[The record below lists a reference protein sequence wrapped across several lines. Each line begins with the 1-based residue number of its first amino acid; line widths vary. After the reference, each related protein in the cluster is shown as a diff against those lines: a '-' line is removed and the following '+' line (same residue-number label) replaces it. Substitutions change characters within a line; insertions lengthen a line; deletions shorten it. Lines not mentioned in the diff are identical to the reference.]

1 MFRANDGI
9 SNAEKANWLFDYY
22 PGVFTPRNQGGKMN
36 KTIWKYLIIALMI
49 PALMVTVACS
59 KKAVKMDT
67 GTPSITNDAAEREA
81 KRLAEEKRLREEAL
95 EAQKRAALAAA
106 EQARSQFVNND
117 VYFDFDS
124 AVLTKEAQALLNQKR
139 QWLLM
144 NSDGQVTVEGHCDER
159 GTNAY
164 NLALGDRRAQSAKKF
179 LVKSGISESRLSTV
193 SYGEERPVDT
203 GNTEAAWARNRRAHF
218 TLK

>member
-1 MFRANDGI
+1 
-9 SNAEKANWLFDYY
+9 
-22 PGVFTPRNQGGKMN
+22 MN

-106 EQARSQFVNND
+106 EQAKSQFVNND

-124 AVLTKEAQALLNQKR
+124 AVLSREAQALLNQKR

-144 NSDGQVTVEGHCDER
+144 NSDGQVTIEGHCDER

-179 LVKSGISESRLSTV
+179 LVKSGSSESRLSTV
-193 SYGEERPVDT
+193 SYGEERPVDP
-203 GNTEAAWARNRRAHF
+203 GHTEAAWARNRRAHF